1 VAAYMQ
7 YLLTL
12 TPAQLAVLANQM
24 VPQQQPVRQH
34 RGRAGVAP
42 VGFC

>member
-1 VAAYMQ
+1 MQAAVAAYMQ

-24 VPQQQPVRQH
+24 VPQQQQPVREGQVQ
-34 RGRAGVAP
+34 G
-42 VGFC
+42 

>member
-1 VAAYMQ
+1 MSSTQAAVAAYMQ

-24 VPQQQPVRQH
+24 VPQQQPVR
-34 RGRAGVAP
+34 RR
-42 VGFC
+42 